1 MEKNN
6 EQIVQQIIRD
16 QKLTLSVPEAAK
28 RLGIS
33 DTSMRQLA
41 RTAGFPAFNI
51 GSRILISAK
60 GLEAW
65 VNEQAK
71 KGIML

>member
-6 EQIVQQIIRD
+6 EQIIQQIIKE
-16 QKLTLSVPEAAK
+16 QKLTLSIPEAAK

-65 VNEQAK
+65 VEEQAK

>member
-6 EQIVQQIIRD
+6 EQILQQIIRD

-41 RTAGFPAFNI
+41 RTEGFPAFNI
-51 GSRILISAK
+51 GRRILISTK

>member
-6 EQIVQQIIRD
+6 EQIVQQIINE
-16 QKLTLSVPEAAK
+16 QKLTLNVPEAAK

-51 GSRILISAK
+51 GNRILISAK

-65 VNEQAK
+65 VDEQAQ
-71 KGIML
+71 KGILL

>member
-1 MEKNN
+1 MKKNN
-6 EQIVQQIIRD
+6 EQIVQQIIKE
-16 QKLTLSVPEAAK
+16 QKLTLSIPEAAK

-41 RTAGFPAFNI
+41 RTSGFPAFNI

-65 VNEQAK
+65 VEEQAK

>member
-6 EQIVQQIIRD
+6 EQIIQQIIKE
-16 QKLTLSVPEAAK
+16 QKLALSVPEAAK

-33 DTSMRQLA
+33 DTSMRQLV

-65 VNEQAK
+65 VEEQAQ

>member
-6 EQIVQQIIRD
+6 EQIIQQIIKE
-16 QKLTLSVPEAAK
+16 QKLALSVPEAAK

-65 VNEQAK
+65 VEEQAK